1 MINRSS
7 GTMNTG
13 GGTALPAR
21 AAASPAATDSATIP
35 NHSTGKTRFR
45 KNVLREEIRLAVSAG
60 STLLLML
67 LRGGGDGTAGD
78 ARRARSLPGLIE
90 LVPHEPAHGD
100 VTHRD
105 QQHAE
110 QRGTQHPADHAG
122 ADGVARVG
130 ARTARDHHGEHA
142 EDEGE
147 RGHEERP
154 EAQAC
159 GLPPPILHALV
170 GLLPGGSEL
179 GEPD

>member
-1 MINRSS
+1 MTNRSS

-21 AAASPAATDSATIP
+21 APASPAATDSATIP
-35 NHSTGKTRFR
+35 NHSTGKTRFS

-60 STLLLML
+60 STLLL
-67 LRGGGDGTAGD
+67 
-78 ARRARSLPGLIE
+78 ARRRGADDGAAGGARRGRPGLIE

-105 QQHAE
+105 QQHGE

-130 ARTARDHHGEHA
+130 ARTARDHHG
-142 EDEGE
+142 
-147 RGHEERP
+147 
-154 EAQAC
+154 
-159 GLPPPILHALV
+159 
-170 GLLPGGSEL
+170 
-179 GEPD
+179 